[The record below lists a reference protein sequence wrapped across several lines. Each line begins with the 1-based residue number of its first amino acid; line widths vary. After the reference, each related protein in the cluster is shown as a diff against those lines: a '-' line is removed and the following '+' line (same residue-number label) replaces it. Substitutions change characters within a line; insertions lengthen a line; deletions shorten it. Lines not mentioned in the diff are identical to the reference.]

1 MKKLFGKTTAILL
14 TLALLLGVTASGAA
28 GTQSPAAGTAAQVAS
43 KAAAPK
49 LPGNITTASSVEQAV
64 EILTKEAPAAS
75 ATAKTDD
82 GALTQCGGNC
92 GHSPSILIPGI
103 GQSDVY
109 LLDENGNRALDEDG
123 NQISAWPVLI
133 DTDYLIKKLALPLA
147 KMLITQRDNGF
158 TDFAAKTVKEALAQ
172 SAIGLDGHPVS
183 NIEVEKYP
191 YSVAACNEQERG
203 KIYNTIPLQ
212 DYSAVAG
219 EDHLYFFA
227 YNSFGNNI
235 EIAEELYQMIQQ
247 VKRETGH
254 DKVNIIPISLGST
267 IAVTLF
273 ELHPEVKDDLDEVVF
288 IVPALDGSRLVGDL
302 YQGKFSTDNQSLYR
316 DLIPSLVEG
325 YSGYLIN
332 VALRLV
338 PKQIVLDLL
347 DKVVDAMRDV
357 MLTNCTM
364 LWGLVPSGDYDALAA
379 EYLADDAHAEI
390 RRQTDIFHQAQ
401 LDVRE
406 NILTFKESGVDF
418 YDIVDY
424 NFPLYS
430 FVPSSKT
437 CNGDGLIH
445 FDSESIGA
453 TSGYINTPLPDGYV
467 QQNTHCTDPSHNH
480 ISPERIVDAS
490 TGLLPETTFYF
501 LNQDHEGTGRNDVVM
516 KLASEILLYDELKD
530 VHSMPER
537 FPQFNVGRETK
548 WLRRDTLPMAKAI
561 DRSTLAPEDAAELQ
575 AAIEQ
580 CETMLNTTVVVY
592 DDFTAAQQRLDN
604 ILIKIGAIQPPKDDT
619 TGKIATALCK
629 LISDALYQYWG
640 PRGFTDGVDA
650 IG

>member
-1 MKKLFGKTTAILL
+1 M
-14 TLALLLGVTASGAA
+14 
-28 GTQSPAAGTAAQVAS
+28 
-43 KAAAPK
+43 
-49 LPGNITTASSVEQAV
+49 
-64 EILTKEAPAAS
+64 
-75 ATAKTDD
+75 
-82 GALTQCGGNC
+82 
-92 GHSPSILIPGI
+92 
-103 GQSDVY
+103 
-109 LLDENGNRALDEDG
+109 
-123 NQISAWPVLI
+123 
-133 DTDYLIKKLALPLA
+133 
-147 KMLITQRDNGF
+147 
-158 TDFAAKTVKEALAQ
+158 
-172 SAIGLDGHPVS
+172 
-183 NIEVEKYP
+183 
-191 YSVAACNEQERG
+191 
-203 KIYNTIPLQ
+203 
-212 DYSAVAG
+212 
-219 EDHLYFFA
+219 
-227 YNSFGNNI
+227 
-235 EIAEELYQMIQQ
+235 
-247 VKRETGH
+247 
-254 DKVNIIPISLGST
+254 
-267 IAVTLF
+267 
-273 ELHPEVKDDLDEVVF
+273 
-288 IVPALDGSRLVGDL
+288 
-302 YQGKFSTDNQSLYR
+302 
-316 DLIPSLVEG
+316 
-325 YSGYLIN
+325 
-332 VALRLV
+332 
-338 PKQIVLDLL
+338 
-347 DKVVDAMRDV
+347 
-357 MLTNCTM
+357 
-364 LWGLVPSGDYDALAA
+364 
-379 EYLADDAHAEI
+379 
-390 RRQTDIFHQAQ
+390 
-401 LDVRE
+401 
-406 NILTFKESGVDF
+406 
-418 YDIVDY
+418 DY